1 MQDFIDDIK
10 PAVKACGL
18 RFPAME
24 AIGIVPPAG
33 GLDLSSLEKVDGE
46 EGGGVRGVGGSGG
59 MS

>member
-1 MQDFIDDIK
+1 MQDFVDDIK

-33 GLDLSSLEKVDGE
+33 GLDLSMEKVDE
-46 EGGGVRGVGGSGG
+46 TKAEGYVA
-59 MS
+59 